1 MSLTGIVYDLAG
13 RELLAEGE
21 KINPLD
27 SVVKKSADMINDAV
41 INKIHEL
48 PVVGSIM
55 DDLGAAKDSV
65 IGDANNIIDKTKEES
80 GFNKLSRKITDKVND
95 TTKRLLGAE
104 DDSDILAQSKHHTH
118 TKMVYKPT
126 PEENLINLRL
136 MHKNIELQYY
146 ADHIKALEQAGK
158 FKEGVQG
165 GGPELKTK
173 LNNRVNEIISGSD
186 GSGNYHQLSF
196 QQEKQFYNN
205 ILNENKI
212 GTKGDKLQMKEG
224 DDERVKRWTTPAR
237 NPSLDEIAS
246 IKSRINRI
254 INKSRDIS
262 PNEKEEILK
271 FLQGTDARTGLIRMD
286 HNGALQAV
294 KTGQTFKS
302 DSIIL
307 NKFRNLILDSDE
319 FSKKLK
325 DQLVGRG
332 KNWKAGFLSKDNS
345 TSALKKG
352 LNSLG
357 VSNAESARL
366 GKLADMT
373 PDVLDDNINI
383 GKRTLDL
390 NQEFGFE
397 PIETLQEDQNPI
409 IQPPPV
415 FRDIMPNLTIPQ
427 FLKETQG
434 QRAADLFLKQ
444 ESGLELTDFEKEQA
458 GKMNNLIQRRQ
469 KLSIGKLVKPT
480 NINKGVL
487 LTEAEFIKTKFNNP
501 TEINRLL
508 NTDDTEL
515 NELEKTNK
523 QKINEILQTRT
534 AFLNSPE
541 GVKEFEK
548 QQKTKDTLLKRQ
560 EAEKLKGLADIEDIK
575 KELEDPD
582 IFADIPI
589 DKPPQKTRLTGIEQQ
604 PVQRLQPQLQP
615 ELQLP
620 FKEPEKVDISDA
632 FDKQNLNM
640 GYAMERFP
648 SVDDQPSKGIKIW
661 QTLEFKDDGTV
672 NRNSLSKFD
681 NEDDQA
687 IAEQLADE
695 IDVIKHKQITLSDS
709 SKETILKNI
718 RSVEGF
724 EDFEPDESKINI
736 KEIVQP
742 KEDPLIELDKPIVQP
757 KEDPLIELDKPIVQP
772 LAKTQEEIQKIV
784 NTLSDEDKK
793 FAVSG
798 EEFELKK
805 IGEDKFKFISDVE
818 ELKRKNK
825 SVPKGDIQEADKL
838 KVDIANVKR
847 MRENNLI
854 RLGID
859 PNGDFTE
866 MKDTVFREQSGKV
879 IEFEKGKE
887 KEDPITEKTPLIK
900 KSGKS
905 QRLVPTN
912 PIIPKKPIV
921 PKRTFNKR
929 LIPIKQDV
937 KPASKIPIKSDTAT
951 TTTTTIKPE
960 AETIP
965 PTDPP
970 KEPIGIKTSPP
981 EGGGTP
987 PTTGQAPDE
996 FPTKA
1001 ALATGGAA
1009 GLAIGTA
1016 AAITAAAEGQTLQ
1029 KSANNLKNAIDS
1041 SKKLGDGIKTGLKK
1055 IEDVKNGIV
1064 DTTTKIKDL
1073 KKKLTDQG
1081 EKETERDK
1089 QDDINDKKKQDQ
1101 LIKEM
1106 EDIKND
1112 INKLDDAHDKR
1123 DANISIVNNPST
1135 QVSQNNASRR
1145 GLDEAEIE
1153 IKNTQAGLT
1162 DKVKRLDQNM
1172 NLFKNSQERKESKLE
1187 AISTA
1192 KEKEDKDMERRIK
1205 EGSIQSMKPMNI
1217 NIDLKNVNKPDSS
1230 SNKTINSQDQSI
1242 TETSGN
1248 KNKVVKNVSKEAI
1261 PQDPRTLSTGDTDK
1275 KISKN
1280 INADITKQQDPRTLS
1295 TGDTDKKI
1303 SKNINADI
1311 TKQQDPRLVQKNQ
1324 FKR

>member
-1 MSLTGIVYDLAG
+1 L
-13 RELLAEGE
+13 
-21 KINPLD
+21 
-27 SVVKKSADMINDAV
+27 
-41 INKIHEL
+41 
-48 PVVGSIM
+48 
-55 DDLGAAKDSV
+55 
-65 IGDANNIIDKTKEES
+65 
-80 GFNKLSRKITDKVND
+80 
-95 TTKRLLGAE
+95 
-104 DDSDILAQSKHHTH
+104 QKH
-118 TKMVYKPT
+118 
-126 PEENLINLRL
+126 I
-136 MHKNIELQYY
+136 
-146 ADHIKALEQAGK
+146 
-158 FKEGVQG
+158 
-165 GGPELKTK
+165 
-173 LNNRVNEIISGSD
+173 
-186 GSGNYHQLSF
+186 
-196 QQEKQFYNN
+196 
-205 ILNENKI
+205 
-212 GTKGDKLQMKEG
+212 
-224 DDERVKRWTTPAR
+224 
-237 NPSLDEIAS
+237 
-246 IKSRINRI
+246 
-254 INKSRDIS
+254 
-262 PNEKEEILK
+262 
-271 FLQGTDARTGLIRMD
+271 
-286 HNGALQAV
+286 
-294 KTGQTFKS
+294 
-302 DSIIL
+302 
-307 NKFRNLILDSDE
+307 
-319 FSKKLK
+319 
-325 DQLVGRG
+325 
-332 KNWKAGFLSKDNS
+332 
-345 TSALKKG
+345 
-352 LNSLG
+352 
-357 VSNAESARL
+357 
-366 GKLADMT
+366 
-373 PDVLDDNINI
+373 
-383 GKRTLDL
+383 
-390 NQEFGFE
+390 
-397 PIETLQEDQNPI
+397 
-409 IQPPPV
+409 
-415 FRDIMPNLTIPQ
+415 
-427 FLKETQG
+427 
-434 QRAADLFLKQ
+434 
-444 ESGLELTDFEKEQA
+444 
-458 GKMNNLIQRRQ
+458 
-469 KLSIGKLVKPT
+469 
-480 NINKGVL
+480 
-487 LTEAEFIKTKFNNP
+487 
-501 TEINRLL
+501 
-508 NTDDTEL
+508 
-515 NELEKTNK
+515 
-523 QKINEILQTRT
+523 
-534 AFLNSPE
+534 
-541 GVKEFEK
+541 
-548 QQKTKDTLLKRQ
+548 
-560 EAEKLKGLADIEDIK
+560 
-575 KELEDPD
+575 
-582 IFADIPI
+582 
-589 DKPPQKTRLTGIEQQ
+589 
-604 PVQRLQPQLQP
+604 
-615 ELQLP
+615 
-620 FKEPEKVDISDA
+620 
-632 FDKQNLNM
+632 
-640 GYAMERFP
+640 
-648 SVDDQPSKGIKIW
+648 
-661 QTLEFKDDGTV
+661 
-672 NRNSLSKFD
+672 
-681 NEDDQA
+681 
-687 IAEQLADE
+687 
-695 IDVIKHKQITLSDS
+695 
-709 SKETILKNI
+709 
-718 RSVEGF
+718 
-724 EDFEPDESKINI
+724 
-736 KEIVQP
+736 
-742 KEDPLIELDKPIVQP
+742 
-757 KEDPLIELDKPIVQP
+757 
-772 LAKTQEEIQKIV
+772 